1 MEITIKI
8 SEDICKNLNNKYN
21 KDELEII
28 AKNLFLDWYEYKKNN
43 DYEAYQI
50 KESVQQLQQITKDIF
65 GFSKI
70 SQKRGEIGEN
80 MIYTIFQNDYQNFS
94 FEKTN
99 HVSHSA
105 DAIVTTPNNDK
116 FLLEIK
122 NYQNVID
129 QKEIE
134 KLKYDMEYTNINFSI
149 SFYTKWYCW

>member
-65 GFSKI
+65 GF
-70 SQKRGEIGEN
+70 
-80 MIYTIFQNDYQNFS
+80 
-94 FEKTN
+94 
-99 HVSHSA
+99 
-105 DAIVTTPNNDK
+105 
-116 FLLEIK
+116 
-122 NYQNVID
+122 
-129 QKEIE
+129 
-134 KLKYDMEYTNINFSI
+134 
-149 SFYTKWYCW
+149 

>member
-8 SEDICKNLNNKYN
+8 PEDIYKNLNNKYN

-43 DYEAYQI
+43 DYESYQI

-99 HVSHSA
+99 LGSSKICA
-105 DAIVTTPNNDK
+105 FCSGIC
-116 FLLEIK
+116 L
-122 NYQNVID
+122 
-129 QKEIE
+129 
-134 KLKYDMEYTNINFSI
+134 
-149 SFYTKWYCW
+149 